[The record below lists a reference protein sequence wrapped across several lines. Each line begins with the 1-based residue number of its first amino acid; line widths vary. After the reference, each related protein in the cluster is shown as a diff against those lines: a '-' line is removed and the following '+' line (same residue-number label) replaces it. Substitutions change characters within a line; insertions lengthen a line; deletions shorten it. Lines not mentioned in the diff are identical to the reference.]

1 MPASLKSKKTLVS
14 PVLSAN
20 PGQIKTAKRASGL
33 KKVPSIKAATSRL
46 EQITRLAIT
55 LFEGNKAAA
64 LLWINSPHG
73 VLDNKTPAELS
84 KSQQGTLEVVNLIGR
99 LEHGVFS

>member
-1 MPASLKSKKTLVS
+1 MANSLRLKQNVDSAGPAVLRPNKTSKRVTRLKTLS
-14 PVLSAN
+14 SKLE
-20 PGQIKTAKRASGL
+20 T
-33 KKVPSIKAATSRL
+33 TSRL
-46 EQITRLAIT
+46 KKITELAIR

-73 VLDNKTPAELS
+73 VLGNKTPAELA
-84 KSQQGTLEVVNLIGR
+84 KSQRGTIEVVNLIGR